1 MLNQYVSAYQIPSV
15 YLNIEIIDPD
25 YDPTSPY
32 VRVFR
37 LLNKSVSN
45 ELPKYTYNLI
55 SLTGEFSELILVVN
69 SAMSLFLEIKLKK
82 NCGDMFVS

>member
-37 LLNKSVSN
+37 LLNKSVRN
-45 ELPKYTYNLI
+45 ELPKYNPSQDSSIDSI
-55 SLTGEFSELILVVN
+55 SAWYQRGPGFKSQQ
-69 SAMSLFLEIKLKK
+69 
-82 NCGDMFVS
+82 G